1 MCPIT
6 NIRFLSYIEY
16 IICGANMETPT
27 ETELVTDPHEDHHDS
42 RLFREI
48 WVNRVDAKPYT
59 PSPALA
65 MRYRHSNYNT
75 LKDRCVEPAVKL
87 ALMMGLRVQGPI
99 FLPSG
104 GWWKGSDIM
113 LNRIAIM
120 LVSGSAETLVR
131 YTKRASNLPRH
142 GAKLDIRLE
151 HRVEGKPF
159 SPTILM
165 RTTP

>member
-1 MCPIT
+1 
-6 NIRFLSYIEY
+6 
-16 IICGANMETPT
+16 MEAPT
-27 ETELVTDPHEDHHDS
+27 KTELVRDANLKDRDPAF
-42 RLFREI
+42 FREI
-48 WVNRVDAKPYT
+48 WVNRIDAKPYT

-65 MRYRHSNYNT
+65 LRFRHSDYNT
-75 LKDRCVEPAVKL
+75 LNRCVDSTVKL
-87 ALMMGLRVQGPI
+87 ARMMGLRVSGPI

-131 YTKRASNLPRH
+131 YTQQASNLPRH
-142 GAKLDIRLE
+142 GARLDIRLE
-151 HRVEGKPF
+151 RTVLGKPF
-159 SPTILM
+159 SPSILM